1 MITYLCVHVCGSLLP
16 SFLTWLVLLSGYMHV
31 SCKWAGDGTTLPTE
45 PPVSKALLSPETV
58 GCISLMYGCFSGG
71 S

>member
-1 MITYLCVHVCGSLLP
+1 MYLCAHVYGSLLT
-16 SFLTWLVLLSGYMHV
+16 SFLTWLVLLSGCTHF

-45 PPVSKALLSPETV
+45 PPVSKALLSSETV
-58 GCISLMYGCFSGG
+58 ECISLMYGCFIGG